1 MYMNTNIQGDF
12 QICINVP
19 LKQTLKISFTGFRS
33 GGPLLFLLYVNN
45 LHESS
50 ALVSIMFAD
59 DMNFFYGHKGLKT
72 LVSLVNQELQKTNGC
87 LRLIN
92 SREDDLPVL
101 LRKLLIKKHNV
112 KRVKSIKYLGVL
124 LNQKYIFERSLLK
137 TRSQKIL
144 VYNKGLNHFWIKNRY
159 LQYTIRYYLY
169 IHTYLNIQIHL
180 GAVQANKSKKAS
192 QSPKACNRNYQQQN
206 TL

>member
-1 MYMNTNIQGDF
+1 
-12 QICINVP
+12 
-19 LKQTLKISFTGFRS
+19 
-33 GGPLLFLLYVNN
+33 
-45 LHESS
+45 
-50 ALVSIMFAD
+50 MFAD
-59 DMNFFYGHKGLKT
+59 DMNFFYGHKGLKI

-101 LRKLLIKKHNV
+101 LPKLLIKKHNV

-159 LQYTIRYYLY
+159 L
-169 IHTYLNIQIHL
+169 
-180 GAVQANKSKKAS
+180 
-192 QSPKACNRNYQQQN
+192 
-206 TL
+206 